1 VGLRTGRMGTV
12 APVRPH
18 LSPRPGRRGDAG
30 AARPA
35 WLIPLVVV
43 GGLLLLVVLPL
54 VGSYNGLVD
63 KEEGVDQS
71 FADLDAQLQ
80 RRNDLIP
87 NLVASVRAALEQEQ
101 AVFGEL
107 ARARENYAGA
117 DSPEETF
124 DASNE
129 ISSALGRLLVIVE
142 AYPQLQSNQNIR
154 DLQVQLEGTENRIA
168 QARRDYNG
176 VVTDYNRSIRRFP
189 RSILAGMFGFDRKP
203 LFEASPESAD
213 PPVVDLGV
221 TTTTTAAAA
230 G

>member
-1 VGLRTGRMGTV
+1 ML
-12 APVRPH
+12 AVRHDPTPRRP
-18 LSPRPGRRGDAG
+18 LSADAG

-35 WLIPLVVV
+35 WLIPLAIV

-87 NLVASVRAALEQEQ
+87 NLVAAVRGALEQEQ

-117 DSPEETF
+117 GSAEETF
-124 DASNE
+124 EASNE
-129 ISSALGRLLVIVE
+129 VSSALSRLLVIME

-203 LFEASPESAD
+203 LFEATPESAD
-213 PPVVDLGV
+213 PPAVDLGV
-221 TTTTTAAAA
+221 TTTTTAPA